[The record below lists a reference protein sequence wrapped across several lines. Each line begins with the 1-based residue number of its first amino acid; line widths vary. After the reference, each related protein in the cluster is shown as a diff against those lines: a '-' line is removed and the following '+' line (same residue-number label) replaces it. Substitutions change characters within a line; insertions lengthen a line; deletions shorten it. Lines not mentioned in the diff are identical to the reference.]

1 MRQNKKA
8 KRSNF
13 HKGRQP
19 HNPSQTNGCTSV
31 QINSENAISKLR
43 ELAHSYMGVV
53 NPKGF
58 LDDLRIALV
67 LKYVV
72 GEMML
77 LNFVKSIIVSVV
89 YVFYFSSQYMKRFR
103 HYQILWI

>member
-8 KRSNF
+8 KRLNF
-13 HKGRQP
+13 HKGRQS
-19 HNPSQTNGCTSV
+19 HNPSQTNGCSSV
-31 QINSENAISKLR
+31 QINSENAITKLR
-43 ELAHSYMGVV
+43 ELAQELLGVV
-53 NPKGF
+53 NPKGI
-58 LDDLRIALV
+58 LEDLRIALV

-89 YVFYFSSQYMKRFR
+89 NVSYFTSQYMKRFR